1 MSTISGIGGLSG
13 GYMPAPQVAG
23 AANTA
28 AGQSVTP
35 LASNQQ
41 STSVNALTQSNLA
54 VISNNELLGAVLLL
68 LMLEYMQSKDDD
80 EKKGLLGLM
89 GLIASQQQNTFGSL
103 YFSSS
108 SIAINMDSLQ
118 TQSNSMLGGI
128 AAYNGS
134 TASMQQAPIVDPGA
148 GGLNVVA

>member
-1 MSTISGIGGLSG
+1 MSTISGLGGFSG
-13 GYMPAPQVAG
+13 GYMPAQQVSG
-23 AANTA
+23 AANTSA
-28 AGQSVTP
+28 SQSVSP
-35 LASNQQ
+35 LASSQQ
-41 STSVNALTQSNLA
+41 STSVNALTQNNLA
-54 VISNNELLGAVLLL
+54 VISNNELLGAVLLM

-89 GLIASQQQNTFGSL
+89 GLIAGQQQNASGSL

-108 SIAINMDSLQ
+108 SIAVNMDSLQ
-118 TQSNSMLGGI
+118 MQSNSMQTGI

-134 TASMQQAPIVDPGA
+134 TASMQQAPFVDPGA